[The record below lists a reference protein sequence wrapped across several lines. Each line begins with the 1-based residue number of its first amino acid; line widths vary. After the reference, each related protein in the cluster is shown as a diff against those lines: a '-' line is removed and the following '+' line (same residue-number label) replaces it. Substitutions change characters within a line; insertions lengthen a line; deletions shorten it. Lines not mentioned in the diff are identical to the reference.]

1 MAVGNRV
8 FAQSGDM
15 GALPTLYA
23 ATQDIP
29 GDTYIGPGGPG
40 GLRGY
45 PAIAAAAPRPG
56 RRRGGAAVGGAQS
69 G

>member
-1 MAVGNRV
+1 
-8 FAQSGDM
+8 M

-40 GLRGY
+40 EARGY
-45 PAIAAAAPRPG
+45 PAIANRSAARATPAWRSGCG
-56 RRRGGAAVGGAQS
+56 RSPS